1 MDGDANRKGTSA
13 AFPSNELQA
22 CQYSE
27 SDWSQRSVSNTTDSS
42 VSSALA
48 RLRIDSDDD
57 GYQSE
62 EDQAITTAVKPTPR
76 PSLSTRYSLSN
87 GRQSLRGGG
96 ETALVLFE
104 QPEDSLVALNPKTP
118 SQIPVPTKNWGMNA
132 TPHTPSRTS
141 KNRFKQNT
149 RSKRYSNTDFIAW
162 GPEDID
168 SRMND
173 MDAMFKQM
181 KEAKEVMSQE
191 QSNHERM
198 VSGYTTQSIHP
209 KGPCHS
215 GFY

>member
-1 MDGDANRKGTSA
+1 MDGDASRKGTSA
-13 AFPSNELQA
+13 AFPDHELQA
-22 CQYSE
+22 GQYSE

-62 EDQAITTAVKPTPR
+62 EDQAITKPVKPTPR

-87 GRQSLRGGG
+87 GRQSLAGTG
-96 ETALVLFE
+96 ENALVLFE
-104 QPEDSLVALNPKTP
+104 QPEDSLVAFNPKTP
-118 SQIPVPTKNWGMNA
+118 SQIPVPTKNWAMTA
-132 TPHTPSRTS
+132 APQTPSRVS

-149 RSKRYSNTDFIAW
+149 HNKRYSNTGFIAW

-191 QSNHERM
+191 QVNHERM
-198 VSGYTTQSIHP
+198 VSGYTTQSTHRESPNNSTI
-209 KGPCHS
+209 
-215 GFY
+215 Y